1 MAKLDGTK
9 SGGRKPGTPNRVTRD
24 LIEELN
30 AKGYSPVA
38 ALIETAFRAEKE
50 FDRIKAVE
58 ARVNRDLTDDEQTI
72 MTGDTALNW
81 LKLSASCAAD
91 ILPYV
96 YPKRK
101 AVEHSGPNGT
111 PLNPSQTIIYIPAN
125 GREKND

>member
-1 MAKLDGTK
+1 MATVDGKKT
-9 SGGRKPGTPNRVTRD
+9 GGRVAGTPNKVTRD
-24 LIEELN
+24 LIDELN

-38 ALIETAFRAEKE
+38 ALIETAYKADKE
-50 FDRIKAVE
+50 FERIKAIE
-58 ARVNRDLTDDEQTI
+58 RRVNRDLTEEEQTI

-81 LKLSASCAAD
+81 LKLSASAAAD